1 MTGGFRRWRRT
12 FVDIGLIAGFLFAI
26 SFLPPDSSRSD
37 RDQNGNLRFCVA
49 NAADPL
55 VSVPDGYEFRLMQA
69 VATELQLRLQVIEVP
84 NMGRS
89 FNPRDWDIGRGQ
101 CDVLG
106 GGLADSPTNHGF
118 MAMLPNG
125 GEVGLVRSGGP
136 EPLAKGTEV
145 GIYMGSAGLDRLQ
158 LSRWLRSEGLRAKPI
173 GNLGELQAWIA
184 TGKPAIFPSQVALA
198 QDVERHLLPDAA
210 AKHYALAFGVWRGD
224 VTLGRDIRAA
234 LQKALATDRNAS

>member
-12 FVDIGLIAGFLFAI
+12 FVDIAAIAGFLFAI
-26 SFLPPDSSRSD
+26 SFLPPDSSRAD
-37 RDQNGNLRFCVA
+37 RDKNGLLRFCVA

-55 VSVPDGYEFRLMQA
+55 VSAPDGYELVLMQA
-69 VATELQLRLQVIEVP
+69 IAKDLELRLQLVEVA

-89 FNPRDWDIGRGQ
+89 YNPRDWDVGRGQ

-106 GGLADSPTNHGF
+106 GGLADSPTNRGF
-118 MAMLPNG
+118 MSMLPNG

-136 EPLAKGTEV
+136 APLAKGTEV
-145 GIYMGSAGLDRLQ
+145 GVYMGSAGLDRLQ
-158 LSRWLRSEGLRAKPI
+158 LSRWLRAEGLRATPI
-173 GNLGELQAWIA
+173 GNLSDLQTWILD
-184 TGKPAIFPSQVALA
+184 GKPAIFPSQLRFS

-234 LQKALATDRNAS
+234 LQKALAADRNTS